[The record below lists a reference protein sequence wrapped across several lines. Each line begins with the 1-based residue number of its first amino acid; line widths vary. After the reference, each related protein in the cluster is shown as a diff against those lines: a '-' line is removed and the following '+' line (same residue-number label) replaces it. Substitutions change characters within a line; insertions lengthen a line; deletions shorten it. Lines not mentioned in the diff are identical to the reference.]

1 MKYLS
6 FNIRLLIAFGVLLA
20 GAMVSHFYVRK
31 SKPPEY
37 IGTMKESVNLTKKWF
52 SVVEEY
58 KKGKGIISDVN
69 SNIPYNF
76 MIGND
81 WSEITTTLGS
91 LEAKEAST
99 NPDFSALIVRLLH
112 EAHISS
118 GDKVGV
124 ILSGSFPSLAISV
137 LAALQTMDIDAL
149 VMSSVG
155 ASTYGANQ
163 PDATWLDM
171 ESALLKHGGLNF
183 RSFLVS
189 AGAGEDSGK
198 GLSPEGLAIIRQAA
212 FRNDVK
218 LYIPS
223 SLKESIEKRFEIFK
237 KNKISLLINI
247 GGNETAL
254 GGCSH
259 SLSIPNGFNSR
270 LKGCDDESR
279 GLITRMS
286 ELDIPFIN
294 LLDIKNLA
302 GKYGMDVSPGINYA
316 ESANLYSKTSTN
328 KPVLGFILVIGLIPV
343 FFLRKGVSI

>member
-1 MKYLS
+1 MKHLS
-6 FNIRLLIAFGVLLA
+6 FNIRLLIAFGVLFA

-31 SKPPEY
+31 SKPLEY
-37 IGTMKESVNLTKKWF
+37 ISTMKESVNLTKKWF
-52 SVVEEY
+52 SIIEEY
-58 KKGKGIISDVN
+58 KSERGIKSDAN
-69 SNIPYNF
+69 SNVPNNF

-91 LEAKEAST
+91 LEAKQTST

-112 EAHISS
+112 EAHISA

-124 ILSGSFPSLAISV
+124 ILSGSFPSLAVSV

-155 ASTYGANQ
+155 ASTFGANQ
-163 PDATWLDM
+163 PDATWLDI
-171 ESALLKHGGLNF
+171 ESALIKYGGLKF
-183 RSFLVS
+183 RSVLVS
-189 AGAGEDSGK
+189 AGAGDDSGK
-198 GLSPEGLAIIRQAA
+198 GLSPEGLAAIQQAA
-212 FRNDVK
+212 YRNKVN

-223 SLKESIEKRFEIFK
+223 SLQESIEKRFEIFK
-237 KNKISLLINI
+237 NNKIALLINI

-259 SLSIPNGFNSR
+259 SLSIPNGLHLT
-270 LKGCDDESR
+270 LKGCTDESR

-286 ELDIPFIN
+286 ELGIPFIN
-294 LLDIKNLA
+294 LLDIKNIA
-302 GKYGMDVSPGINYA
+302 GKYGMDVSPGIKYA

-343 FFLRKGVSI
+343 FFLRKRISV